1 LIAKDS
7 AEVLS
12 KGYKNALLIVTR
24 TIDKV
29 MTGEIEL
36 QDLVVTK
43 VLGQDFNKY
52 RSLFPHVS
60 AAIQLASEGKSTT
73 VGEGV
78 EYIFTNAGHTNPLFR
93 VVSRALVEKSVDY
106 ERKISR
112 TTVGRR
118 RNGVEIFWI

>member
-1 LIAKDS
+1 
-7 AEVLS
+7 
-12 KGYKNALLIVTR
+12 LIVTQ

-93 VVSRALVEKSVDY
+93 VVP
-106 ERKISR
+106 
-112 TTVGRR
+112 RR
-118 RNGVEIFWI
+118 L